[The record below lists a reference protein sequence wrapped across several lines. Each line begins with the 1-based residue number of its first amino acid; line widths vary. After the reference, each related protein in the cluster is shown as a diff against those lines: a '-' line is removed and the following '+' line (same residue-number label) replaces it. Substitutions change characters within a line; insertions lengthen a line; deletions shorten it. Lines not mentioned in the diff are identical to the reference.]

1 MKKICLLITAA
12 FLGAGIASADTMDI
26 MTPASSPLMQTIQNN
41 TLDRKLPDEL
51 KKQKAKEE
59 NLEKLKKETLKEL
72 TGENI
77 KIDEEKKQ
85 IPENIKTKK
94 TRAEKRA
101 EKKAE
106 KARIK
111 AEKIQKKKDLKLA
124 KEQQKAAEKALK
136 EQKKQ
141 IKKLKKTNPELAGK
155 MEIELSHI
163 KDEKPLILV
172 KYQQN
177 AEQTKDAK
185 LLDEELK
192 DGKFNLKANK
202 DTNTGEVKIY
212 IKKVEFSPS
221 EIFTEDELQEMA
233 KPLINETVTMTDIK
247 NLVDKINRSYIIND
261 YVTSRAYL
269 PEQKIEDGKLTI
281 NLFEGRVGEV
291 LVKGNTWT
299 RKSYITKRLGLQEGE
314 LFRLRV
320 LENSLIKFNN
330 DHYNYTKNPF
340 ALKARLAPG
349 KEQGTTDILV
359 DTNDPLP
366 FRLTGV
372 FDNAGRDTI
381 GLLRGGVMASTE
393 SLTGNRDRLSLGSYF
408 GKGTQIYFGDY
419 NIPINKYG
427 TRAGV
432 SVSYNHI
439 DVIKGPYRDFD
450 ISGNAMVYTAYIS
463 HPIINRPDLTFT
475 SYTAGNFKTTN
486 TYFSDVPIYRSKT
499 ASGTQGFTLRKDTKR
514 GIWYTGHYASVGYM
528 DTIPAHDIFWKYNGN
543 LTRLHDFGHGIIGQF
558 RAAVQVS
565 PNKELPWIEQFQ
577 IGGISSVRGYSE
589 GLLIGRSGYFMS
601 AELITPIPLLPK
613 KVGTEK
619 LGFINPREIIKLA
632 LFFDQGCVFP
642 YKGVGGGHGDSSDVL
657 MSIGPGLRIR
667 LSDYLNARIYWG
679 FSMIQN
685 RYETKQP
692 TGRFH
697 FELTS
702 SPDLDKLLKARKPKS
717 EKL

>member
-1 MKKICLLITAA
+1 MKKIYLLIAA
-12 FLGAGIASADTMDI
+12 AIISAGVASADTMDI
-26 MTPASSPLMQTIQNN
+26 MSPAGSPLMQTIQNN

-51 KKQKAKEE
+51 KKQKAKEQ
-59 NLEKLKKETLKEL
+59 NLEKLKEETLKEL
-72 TGENI
+72 TGDNI
-77 KIDEEKKQ
+77 KIDNTKRQ
-85 IPENIKTKK
+85 IPENITTKK
-94 TRAEKRA
+94 TRAQKRA

-106 KARIK
+106 KAK
-111 AEKIQKKKDLKLA
+111 LKSENIQKKKALKLA
-124 KEQQKAAEKALK
+124 KEKQKAEKKALK
-136 EQKKQ
+136 EQRKE
-141 IKKLKKTNPELAGK
+141 IKKLKKTNPELAK
-155 MEIELSHI
+155 KLEIEHSHY
-163 KDEKPLILV
+163 KDEKPLILT
-172 KYQQN
+172 KYAQEQIQDTQQI
-177 AEQTKDAK
+177 
-185 LLDEELK
+185 DEELK
-192 DGKFNLKANK
+192 QGKFNLKANK
-202 DTNTGEVKIY
+202 DTQSDEVKIY

-233 KPLINETVTMTDIK
+233 RPLLGETVTMTDIK

-269 PEQKIEDGKLTI
+269 PEQKIQDNTLTI
-281 NLFEGRVGEV
+281 NLFEGKVGEV

-330 DHYNYTKNPF
+330 DHFNYTKNPF
-340 ALKARLAPG
+340 ALKAKLAPG
-349 KEQGTTDILV
+349 KEQGTTDIIV

-366 FRLTGV
+366 FKLTGV

-419 NIPINKYG
+419 NVPINKYG

-450 ISGNAMVYTAYIS
+450 ISGNAFVYTAYIS
-463 HPIINRPDLTFT
+463 HPIINRPDFSLT
-475 SYTAGNFKTTN
+475 SYTAGNFKTTK
-486 TYFSDVPIYRSKT
+486 TFFSDVPIYRSKT

-528 DTIPAHDIFWKYNGN
+528 DTIPAHDMYWKYNGN
-543 LTRLHDFGHGIIGQF
+543 ITRLHDFGHGIIGQF
-558 RAAVQVS
+558 RAAAQVAPS
-565 PNKELPWIEQFQ
+565 KELPWIEQFQ

-601 AELITPIPLLPK
+601 AELITPIPFLPK

-619 LGFINPREIIKLA
+619 LGFVNLRDMIKFA

-657 MSIGPGLRIR
+657 MSIGPGLRFR
-667 LSDYLNARIYWG
+667 LGDYLNARVYWG

-702 SPDLDKLLKARKPKS
+702 SPDLDKLLKSRTPKT